1 MRPVSKS
8 LNINAEV
15 KKCFSVCF
23 KRTDIWLRIINQPPY
38 TKESTRKYIQRVE
51 KISAQYIVVDFLY
64 TDKLPY
70 SGIIFSQ
77 TNRFS
82 SFLPFQFTSDK
93 HFYNYFYGSAI
104 SGIERILFCLS
115 YDVLL
120 EHKHRIQQTSDD
132 LEILAIQH
140 LHGVPIVS
148 EYDDGMFLQQSIR
161 FEWNHSILL
170 IDTGCLFSTNECQQ
184 LCFFRWKGL
193 SLQLNVK
200 LH

>member
-38 TKESTRKYIQRVE
+38 IKESTRKYIQRVE
-51 KISAQYIVVDFLY
+51 ENLRTAYCRWFPVHRQIAIQWHHIFTNKPIFELSPISVYERQTFLQ
-64 TDKLPY
+64 LFLWLCH
-70 SGIIFSQ
+70 IRNR
-77 TNRFS
+77 TNF
-82 SFLPFQFTSDK
+82 
-93 HFYNYFYGSAI
+93 
-104 SGIERILFCLS
+104 ILS
-115 YDVLL
+115 LL

-148 EYDDGMFLQQSIR
+148 EYDDGTFLQQSIR

-170 IDTGCLFSTNECQQ
+170 IDTGCLFFTNECQQ